1 MFENGAK
8 YVRCVTIDFSRAFDS
23 VPHSILIEK
32 YKSTQ
37 TPNVIIDWII
47 EYLRNRSHCTVFND
61 QHSSMAN
68 INASVIQGS
77 GIGPISFSIFISDLK
92 AISKC
97 NAIEKYADDATLLVP
112 SNSDVDILT
121 EFENIKSWSQQNLLK
136 INFSK
141 TKEIIFYHHLKPPV
155 IPPIHGVER
164 VKNITLLGVIYQEK
178 FSFFEHLNKTLTIA
192 NQRLY
197 LVNSLRK
204 SGLCPES
211 TNVIFHSLIM

>member
-1 MFENGAK
+1 MFENGAI

-61 QHSSMAN
+61 QYSSMAN

-155 IPPIHGVER
+155 IPPILGVER
-164 VKNITLLGVIYQEK
+164 IKKYQTSWGYLPREI
-178 FSFFEHLNKTLTIA
+178 FFFKHLNKTL
-192 NQRLY
+192 
-197 LVNSLRK
+197 K
-204 SGLCPES
+204 
-211 TNVIFHSLIM
+211 